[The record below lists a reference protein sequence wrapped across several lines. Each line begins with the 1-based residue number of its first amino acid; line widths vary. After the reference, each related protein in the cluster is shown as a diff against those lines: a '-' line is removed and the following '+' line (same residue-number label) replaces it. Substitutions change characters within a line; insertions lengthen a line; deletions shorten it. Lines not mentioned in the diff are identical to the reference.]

1 MNVATL
7 IESSARLFP
16 DRTALICG
24 PARLSYAELDRMA
37 SRLAHGLVG
46 LGVKPG
52 DKVALTCPSRGEF
65 AISYF
70 AILKTGAVAVPLNP
84 LLKRDEIAQQLR
96 DSEAVVYLCHEGTPD
111 SPLGRHGFD
120 AFQATPG
127 CREFRAIPDDPQG
140 LSVLSECQSWRD
152 LHHGQP
158 DVFESVDLPN
168 DASCSITFTSGTT
181 GVPKG
186 AEHSHAGEYLS
197 AVLVRHEHGIRHDDV
212 GLSAVPL
219 FGAFRCSILLTT
231 FLTGSTIVIMPRF
244 SPEDVWR
251 AMARERVTVFHG
263 VGPMLHRLYETVES
277 SGIALDAIA
286 GHWRLCISGGAALSP
301 AVHRFFEERL
311 GVDIRIGYGATEI
324 ILATVDRYTA
334 NDTPGAIG
342 RPVGGV
348 QIRLVDDKM
357 NDVPPG
363 EVGEIIVRSP
373 TCMKRYYN
381 DDEATR
387 QALAGGWFHTGDLAR
402 QDAGGGLCLVGRS
415 KDMINRGGYKV
426 YSAQIENVLMTHPAV
441 ANCAVIG
448 IPDERY
454 GEEVKACVVLK
465 EGAQCTADELVAWT
479 RDRVAAF
486 AYPRQVEFMDSLPI
500 GATGKVLKRLLKFRK

>member
-7 IESSARLFP
+7 IESSARHFP

-84 LLKRDEIAQQLR
+84 LLKQDEIAQQLR
-96 DSEAVVYLCHEGTPD
+96 DSEAKVYLCHEGTPD
-111 SPLGRHGFD
+111 SPLGRHGFN
-120 AFQATPG
+120 AFHATPG
-127 CREFRAIPDDPQG
+127 CREFWAIPEDPPG
-140 LSVLSECQSWRD
+140 LSVLPECRSWHD

-158 DVFESVDLPN
+158 DAFESVDLPG
-168 DASCSITFTSGTT
+168 DASCSITFTSGVT
-181 GVPKG
+181 GIPKG

-197 AVLVRHEHGIRHDDV
+197 AVMVRYEHGIRHEDV

-231 FLTGSTIVIMPRF
+231 FLTASTIIVMPRF
-244 SPEDVWR
+244 NPEEVWR
-251 AMARERVTVFHG
+251 VIARERVTVFHG
-263 VGPMLHRLYETVES
+263 VGPMLHRLYETVEAS
-277 SGIALDAIA
+277 RVALDTIA
-286 GHWRLCISGGAALSP
+286 DHWRLCISGGAVLSP

-324 ILATVDRYTA
+324 ILATVDRYADCDTA
-334 NDTPGAIG
+334 GAIG
-342 RPVGGV
+342 HPIGGV
-348 QIRLVDDKM
+348 QIRLVDEMMK
-357 NDVPPG
+357 NVPPG

-381 DDEATR
+381 DEEATR
-387 QALAGGWFHTGDLAR
+387 QALTGGWFHTGDLAR
-402 QDAGGGLCLVGRS
+402 QDSEGRLYLMGRT

-426 YSAQIENVLMTHPAV
+426 YSAQIENVIMSHPAV
-441 ANCAVIG
+441 AHCAVIG
-448 IPDERY
+448 IPDDRY

-465 EGAQCTADELVAWT
+465 EAAQCTEDELIAWT

-486 AYPRQVEFMDSLPI
+486 AYPRHIEFMDALPI
-500 GATGKVLKRLLKFRK
+500 GATGKVLKHLLKSS